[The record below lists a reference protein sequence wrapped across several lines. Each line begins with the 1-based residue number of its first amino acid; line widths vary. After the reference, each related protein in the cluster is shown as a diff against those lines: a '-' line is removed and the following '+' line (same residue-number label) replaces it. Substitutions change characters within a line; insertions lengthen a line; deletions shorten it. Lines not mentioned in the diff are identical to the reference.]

1 MLLSVEIISMKISS
15 RSTEKRSISN
25 NRLLITFQDK
35 LSVGDGVCKDAYAG
49 FFEAVYEKFE
59 GHFEKIPSSNV
70 DDDELEIIGKIITH
84 AYVTQAIFP
93 LQICSLALKYYLF
106 GDVVKMK
113 YYQVFFNFLPRN
125 ETELIKVF
133 IRNEGDVQPI
143 SDILTEYSIFTLP
156 TKENIKGLC
165 VRAGR
170 AALIRKPCYTM
181 QRLISGMGKFWKS
194 CTKSILD
201 AVLMSVIPDSELFNN
216 RRKYEGRR
224 QDYYLVAPFYKML
237 LTVRTEPFF
246 KIYQRFSIQTKRSR
260 WNLLTN
266 Q

>member
-1 MLLSVEIISMKISS
+1 MLQLCVKFHFLQKVSQNV
-15 RSTEKRSISN
+15 
-25 NRLLITFQDK
+25 FPK
-35 LSVGDGVCKDAYAG
+35 LGLVQAFRKDAYAG
-49 FFEAVYEKFE
+49 FFEPVYEKFK
-59 GHFEKIPSSNV
+59 GNFEKIPSSKV
-70 DDDELEIIGKIITH
+70 DDDEFEIIGEIITH
-84 AYVTQAIFP
+84 AYLHKPFFHSKYVLWHRNT
-93 LQICSLALKYYLF
+93 ICFYFVDEDEMFSS
-106 GDVVKMK
+106 
-113 YYQVFFNFLPRN
+113 FFNFLPRN

-133 IRNEGDVQPI
+133 IRNEGYVQPI
-143 SDILTEYSIFTLP
+143 SDILTEYSIFTLS

-170 AALIRKPCYTM
+170 AALIRNPCYAM
-181 QRLISGMGKFWKS
+181 QRLISGKGKFWKS

-201 AVLMSVIPDSELFNN
+201 AVLMSVIPDSEMFNN

-237 LTVRTEPFF
+237 LAVRTEPFF

-260 WNLLTN
+260 CNLLTN